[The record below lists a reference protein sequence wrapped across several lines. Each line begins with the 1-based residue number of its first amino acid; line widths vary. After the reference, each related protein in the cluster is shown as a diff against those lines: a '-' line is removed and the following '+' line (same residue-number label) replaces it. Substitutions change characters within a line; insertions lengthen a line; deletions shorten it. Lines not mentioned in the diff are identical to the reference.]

1 MKPQPEKEP
10 LHQKGAN
17 GLLAEYHCA
26 LRLVELLG
34 AAGLAVR
41 PRLAEL
47 AQLVTTQEAKYT
59 AELSPAQMKRA
70 ANQGTAL
77 GDYIHT
83 QLCRTPVNLG
93 LPADLSPAE
102 YAVEILTTGHDTS
115 KASSADIELVLRHA
129 RAGHALRLPISLK
142 AYAGTTTSLG
152 SKSAIPSL
160 GRLFLSKPKPTE
172 AEFVQ
177 YFGEPGQH
185 FFDLLRDFKTVAKEF
200 YGESDEG
207 REFIE
212 KYFARKGT
220 RKVNNKLRRAELGDY
235 FHKRRGFWSEHRFA
249 ELYAAMF
256 ELGFRRTAKSG
267 DWTSFIEGM
276 NFLLGMENQILTLN
290 AIAGDD
296 GRVTAVENSLLSTA
310 HGRLRRALR
319 PGVIVELRSTA
330 ESGTLQVVVREDG
343 DEIKSLTLSIWKDAT
358 IQFKLTT

>member
-1 MKPQPEKEP
+1 MKPQPNTEP

-26 LRLVELLG
+26 LRLGELLE
-34 AAGLAVR
+34 AARITIR
-41 PRLAEL
+41 PSQAEL
-47 AQLVTTQEAKYT
+47 AWSVARQEAKYT
-59 AELSPAQMKRA
+59 AELSAAQMARA

-77 GDYIHT
+77 AGYIHS
-83 QLCRTPVNLG
+83 QLSTTPENLG
-93 LPADLSPAE
+93 LPKGLPVHDHT
-102 YAVEILTTGHDTS
+102 VEILTTGHDTS
-115 KASSADIELVLRHA
+115 KASSADIEIVLRHV
-129 RAGHALRLPISLK
+129 RAGNEHRLPISLK

-152 SKSAIPSL
+152 SKSAMPSL
-160 GRLFLSKPKPTE
+160 GRLFLAKPKPSE
-172 AEFVQ
+172 AEFVD
-177 YFGEPGQH
+177 YFGTPGRQ
-185 FFDLLRDFKTVAKEF
+185 FCVLLRDFKAVAKEF
-200 YGESDEG
+200 YGVSAEG

-212 KYFARKGT
+212 EYFARKGT
-220 RKVNNKLRRAELGDY
+220 RKVNNKLRRAQLGNY

-256 ELGFRRTAKSG
+256 DLGFQRVVMSG
-267 DWTSFIEGM
+267 DWGGFIVGM

-319 PGVIVELRSTA
+319 PGVIVELRSTY
-330 ESGTLQVVVREDG
+330 ESGTLQVVVSADG